1 MTLSPST
8 HILRAHRAQSYYREE
23 CLTPRRR
30 RNPPERI
37 SHRGA
42 HQTHPENSIAAFER
56 AIELGADG
64 IELDVH
70 ATRDGIVVV
79 HHDAVV
85 HARHPQR
92 PAHKAIVNLSVAELE
107 RFPLADGTR
116 IPTLPEALGAI
127 GTRATVYVEIKAPNI
142 EALVTRCIRESET
155 TCAVH
160 SFDHRIVKI
169 VKSIIPAIR
178 TGVLEVARHIDPVAS
193 LASASAED
201 LWQEVDAIDL
211 EIVERAHSVGARV
224 VAWTANE
231 PTQWEALYALGVD
244 AICTDRIAELT
255 TYGWSVG

>member
-1 MTLSPST
+1 LTLSPGT
-8 HILRAHRAQSYYREE
+8 HILRAHRAESYYREE
-23 CLTPRRR
+23 CLTVRRSS
-30 RNPPERI
+30 NPPERI

-56 AIELGADG
+56 ALELGAEG

-79 HHDAVV
+79 HHDPVV

-92 PAHKAIVNLSVAELE
+92 PAHKAIANLSAAELE

-116 IPTLPEALGAI
+116 VPTLHEALDAI
-127 GTRATVYVEIKAPNI
+127 GNRVTVYVEIKAPNI
-142 EALVTRCIRESET
+142 EALVTRCIRESEA

-169 VKSIIPAIR
+169 VKSIFPAIR
-178 TGVLEVARHIDPVAS
+178 TGVLEVSRHIDPVAS

-201 LWQEVDAIDL
+201 LWQEVDSIDE

-224 VAWTANE
+224 VAWTANDA
-231 PTQWEALYALGVD
+231 TQWDTLHALGVD
-244 AICTDRIAELT
+244 AICTDRIAELA
-255 TYGWSVG
+255 TYDW